1 MPDRTPEAIDET
13 LLEVCFG
20 ELFLLPDA
28 AALLF
33 DPLVL
38 ALVLFAVEGFATA
51 LLETV
56 ERVPLLFAGADF
68 ALLFG
73 AAVRAP
79 PLLLLDGAAFAP
91 PLLAPRE
98 PALPPPVLPAILQLP
113 SFASLPHFWRDRLAS
128 MAAFGKRQPRRLH
141 ARQRGSGQ
149 AIWK

>member
-1 MPDRTPEAIDET
+1 MPEKTPEAIDET

-20 ELFLLPDA
+20 DVFLLPDA
-28 AALLF
+28 AAPLF
-33 DPLVL
+33 DSLVL
-38 ALVLFAVEGFATA
+38 ALVLFAVEGFAA
-51 LLETV
+51 GLLEAV
-56 ERVPLLFAGADF
+56 ERVPLLFAGAGF
-68 ALLFG
+68 ALLFD
-73 AAVRAP
+73 AAAPAP

-113 SFASLPHFWRDRLAS
+113 CFASLPHFWRDRLAS
-128 MAAFGKRQPRRLH
+128 MAAFGKRRARRLH